1 MNSSTTIFFYFF
13 NINNR
18 STYIFTTSFDQSIN
32 NQSIYFIMPSIRSV
46 LGAVVVGLLA
56 TVTALPAAQK
66 LSPYER
72 RAYEF
77 GQLARK
83 HMLAERQN
91 PATGLPDG
99 LTDVDIL
106 ELYVSHLHHHLV
118 QIFE

>member
-1 MNSSTTIFFYFF
+1 
-13 NINNR
+13 
-18 STYIFTTSFDQSIN
+18 
-32 NQSIYFIMPSIRSV
+32 MPSIRQV

-83 HMLAERQN
+83 HMLEERQN

-106 ELYVSHLHHHLV
+106 ELYVASSAQFPPSISTNLLSVPSH
-118 QIFE
+118 